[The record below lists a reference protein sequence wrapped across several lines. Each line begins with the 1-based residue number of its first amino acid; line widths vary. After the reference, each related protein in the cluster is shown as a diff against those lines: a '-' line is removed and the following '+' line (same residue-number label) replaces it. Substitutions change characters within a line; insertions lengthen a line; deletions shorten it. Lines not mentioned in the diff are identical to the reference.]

1 MSGKI
6 AGFYF
11 ITDSGL
17 TKQGALK
24 DVEDAIHG
32 GASVIQYR
40 EKDKQVH
47 DMMAEASEILKLCQD
62 SGVMFII
69 NDSLELAIA
78 VGADG
83 LHLGPCDMSLHEA
96 RARFP
101 DGIIGISCGCLADVK
116 KADEGGADYIAASPV
131 FFTSTKKDIG
141 RPLGLEGIAAFRMA
155 TDLPIVAIGGIN
167 LQNVRDVVMAGA
179 DSVCAISATVGT
191 ADVEASVLM
200 FVDSIGEAVKKNRA
214 HQFG

>member
-1 MSGKI
+1 MSSKI

-17 TKQGALK
+17 TKQGTLK
-24 DVEDAIHG
+24 DVEGAIRG
-32 GASVIQYR
+32 GASVVQYR
-40 EKDKQVH
+40 EKSKQFH
-47 DMMAEASEILKLCQD
+47 EIAAEASEILKLCRNFN
-62 SGVMFII
+62 VMFVI

-83 LHLGPCDMSLHEA
+83 LHLGPCDMPLHEA

-101 DGIIGISCGCLADVK
+101 DGIIGISCNNLADVK
-116 KADEGGADYIAASPV
+116 KADEEGADYIAASPV
-131 FFTSTKKDIG
+131 FFTNTKKDIG
-141 RPLGLEGIAAFRMA
+141 RPLGLEGIAAFREA

-167 LQNVRDVVMAGA
+167 LQNVKDIVLAGA

-191 ADVEASVLM
+191 IDVEASVLM
-200 FVDSIGEAVKKNRA
+200 FVDSVEEAGKEKRR